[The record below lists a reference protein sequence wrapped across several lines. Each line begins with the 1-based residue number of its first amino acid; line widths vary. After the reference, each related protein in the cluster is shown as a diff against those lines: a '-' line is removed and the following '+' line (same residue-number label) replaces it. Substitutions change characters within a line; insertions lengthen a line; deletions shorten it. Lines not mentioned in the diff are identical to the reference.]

1 MNHLVLLG
9 DSIFDNR
16 SYVRAGEPDVIRQ
29 VQSKLPTGWQATLC
43 AVDGDFA
50 GDVAGQM
57 TCMPSD
63 VTHLAISAGG
73 NDALNEAT
81 VLLES
86 ATSIAGALDRLA
98 SVSEQFQATYSRMLQ
113 GVLKRG
119 LPTMVCTI
127 YDGNAPDPFQQR
139 LQATALKLFNDV
151 ILREAIAAGL
161 PVLDLRL
168 VCSNPEDYANPIEP
182 SAIGGDKI
190 AAGIVRIMTTHDF
203 SGGSRQIYS

>member
-9 DSIFDNR
+9 DSIFDNGA
-16 SYVRAGEPDVIRQ
+16 YVRAGEPDVIRQ
-29 VQSKLPTGWQATLC
+29 VQARLPQGWEATLR

-57 TCMPSD
+57 AGMPAD

-73 NDALNEAT
+73 NDALNQAT
-81 VLLES
+81 ILLES
-86 ATSIAGALDRLA
+86 ASSMAGALDRLA
-98 SVSEQFQATYSRMLQ
+98 TVSDHFQATYRRMLQ
-113 GVLKRG
+113 GVLQRG

-127 YDGNAPDPFQQR
+127 YNGNAPDPFQQR
-139 LQATALKLFNDV
+139 LQETALKLFNDV
-151 ILREAIAAGL
+151 ILREAIATSL

-168 VCSNPEDYANPIEP
+168 VCSQPEDYANPIEP
-182 SAIGGDKI
+182 SAIGGAKI